1 MKRVLLAVEDSKASL
16 RAVDLFHELFEGHS
30 PETTILLYVEKIE
43 GASFMDEM
51 LGEAELSTLKKELE
65 GTRYQE
71 MLDSRAK
78 KVLEYFRRHLEEKG
92 VSGIQTAV
100 REGHPAEEILAVA
113 KEEDVRLIIVG
124 ARSRRARGLFMGS
137 VGREVANRSERPVLI
152 ARGPVMDKDES

>member
-1 MKRVLLAVEDSKASL
+1 MRSVLLAVEDSKASL
-16 RAVDLFHELFEGHS
+16 RVVDLFHELFDGHS

-65 GTRYQE
+65 GTRYQK
-71 MLDSRAK
+71 MLDNKAK
-78 KVLEYFRRHLEEKG
+78 KVLEYFRRYLEEKG

-100 REGHPAEEILAVA
+100 REGNPAEEILKVA

-124 ARSRRARGLFMGS
+124 ARSRRARGLLMGS
-137 VGREVANRSERPVLI
+137 VGREVANRSDRPVLI
-152 ARGPVMDKDES
+152 AR

>member
-16 RAVDLFHELFEGHS
+16 RAADLFHELFDGHS

-71 MLDSRAK
+71 MLDNKAGR
-78 KVLEYFRRHLEEKG
+78 VLQYFRRQLEEKG
-92 VSGIQTAV
+92 TSGIQTVV
-100 REGHPAEEILAVA
+100 REGHPAEEILQVA

-124 ARSRRARGLFMGS
+124 ARSRRAHGLLMGS
-137 VGREVANRSERPVLI
+137 VGREVANRSDRPVLI
-152 ARGPVMDKDES
+152 AR